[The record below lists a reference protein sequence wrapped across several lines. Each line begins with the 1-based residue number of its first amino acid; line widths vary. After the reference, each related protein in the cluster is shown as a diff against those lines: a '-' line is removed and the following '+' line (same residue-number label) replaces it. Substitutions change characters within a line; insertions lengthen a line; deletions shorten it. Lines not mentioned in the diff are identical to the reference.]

1 MTQRDYPLSQQAT
14 DNTRPVGWNGRFSI
28 TITLVTAIGLLT
40 LVSVGGVL
48 GVGVWLAQKNTFSLL
63 STNAHQRVSAAV
75 DRIEQ
80 HLRPVEYQATFLA
93 EQLSTGRVDVANRQR
108 LTDLFT
114 GALAAAPQIDSV
126 IYIDNN
132 LQAYVVSGVGRH
144 GRVAEQTLDYSQDPE
159 VQRRMAAAVPGPNW
173 GEPIWRDITNR
184 TYISLVVPI
193 MIDGKS
199 HGVVVASV
207 SIRELSNFVS
217 GADLGATGTRFI
229 LYGQGHVLAHS
240 LLTGDYPG
248 RNNENPVPT
257 LAGFQDPILAAIWR
271 QSERHDLLLKLPEG
285 TDGHVLEIGSDTYI
299 YF

>member
-1 MTQRDYPLSQQAT
+1 M
-14 DNTRPVGWNGRFSI
+14 
-28 TITLVTAIGLLT
+28 
-40 LVSVGGVL
+40 
-48 GVGVWLAQKNTFSLL
+48 
-63 STNAHQRVSAAV
+63 
-75 DRIEQ
+75 
-80 HLRPVEYQATFLA
+80 
-93 EQLSTGRVDVANRQR
+93 
-108 LTDLFT
+108 
-114 GALAAAPQIDSV
+114 
-126 IYIDNN
+126 
-132 LQAYVVSGVGRH
+132 VSGVGRH

-229 LYGQGHVLAHS
+229 LYGQSHVLAHS

-271 QSERHDLLLKLPEG
+271 QSERHDLLLKLTEG
-285 TDGHVLEIGSDTYI
+285 TDGHVLEIG
-299 YF
+299 